1 MRAIRGFRG
10 RFGNED
16 ERMMKVLI
24 LTSLHPGI
32 IGEDVHGAY
41 RRLSMFI
48 DGIAKVAGQVE
59 IMHFV
64 HPDYPLPK
72 VNSTQFNREQSEF
85 WGVPVEATLLPLRR
99 YSERRWWHRVFASVA
114 YSYRDVPFGFSGPAQ
129 VKALEERLHC
139 RYDMIFIHKLPC
151 MCAVFRLRRSRL
163 PPLVFD
169 VDDVEHRVAIRSAL
183 GHHSLFSKSIGLL
196 KALAI
201 FLAERKATRLSKRLF
216 VCSDHDRRHLQQ
228 LGFGNGVVTV
238 PNATSIP
245 SSCSPFFAAQTVLFL
260 GFLAYRPNS
269 EAAERLVSVIWPLVL
284 HKCPW
289 AQLIIAGKSPESV
302 PSYKSAPKNVEFT
315 GFVGDLDI
323 LYRRTRLVCCPLRN
337 GGGTRV
343 KLIEAAGYGKAMVST
358 TVGAEGLSFAD
369 EKEILIRDDDI
380 GIAEACIRLLKDEDL
395 CARLGEAARRKAKSM
410 YDGPVIRDG
419 IASELSAVLSSG
431 KTSRA
436 RVAGFLE

>member
-1 MRAIRGFRG
+1 
-10 RFGNED
+10 
-16 ERMMKVLI
+16 MKVLV
-24 LTSLHPGI
+24 LTSLHPGTV
-32 IGEDVHGAY
+32 GEDVQGSY
-41 RRLSMFI
+41 RRLGMFI
-48 DGIAKVAGQVE
+48 DGIAKLAGQIE
-59 IMHFV
+59 IIHFV

-72 VNSTQFNREQSEF
+72 VSSTQFNRQQCEF
-85 WGVPVEATLLPLRR
+85 WRVPVEATLLPRR
-99 YSERRWWHRVFASVA
+99 HYSERRWWHRVFASLA
-114 YSYRDVPFGFSGPAQ
+114 YSYRDVPFGFGGPAQ

-139 RYDMIFIHKLPC
+139 RYDMIFIHRLPC
-151 MCAVFRLRRSRL
+151 MSAVSRLVRNGL

-169 VDDVEHRVAIRSAL
+169 IDDVEHRVAIRSAL
-183 GHHSLFSKSIGLL
+183 GRHSWFSKSIGLL
-196 KALAI
+196 KVLAI
-201 FLAERKATRLSKRLF
+201 LLAERKAMWLSERLF

-228 LGFGNGVVTV
+228 LGFGKGVVTV

-245 SSCSPFFAAQTVLFL
+245 SSCPPLFAAQTVLFL
-260 GFLAYRPNS
+260 GFLAYPPNS

-284 HKCPW
+284 HKCPR
-289 AQLIIAGKSPESV
+289 AQLIIAGRSPESV
-302 PSYKSAPKNVEFT
+302 LSYKSALKNVRFT
-315 GFVGDLDI
+315 GLVDDLDM

-380 GIAEACIRLLKDEDL
+380 GIAEACVRLLKDESL

-419 IASELSAVLSSG
+419 IASELRDVLSSG
-431 KTSRA
+431 ETSRV
-436 RVAGFLE
+436 RVAALLE